1 MQVAETPPS
10 PSIVFGGTPL
20 PLLPWLLGQ
29 GMDAGRPV
37 DAETERHA
45 LHLID
50 ELLARPG
57 APIDLMPRARAVIPQ
72 LMAMLRRDDLALNAL
87 AQQVGRDLVLTA
99 EVLRTARS
107 AAYGGRDERLDLP
120 QALGRL
126 GVVGLNAA
134 IARVVLRPL
143 FETSGDGLFARTG
156 TRLWAHSESKA
167 QHCSAL
173 ASAGGISAFEGYLA
187 GLMHNSGWTVALRE
201 LDRSGLFEPRVEA
214 AARRLSTPHADV
226 PAPALSDTFSIALQ
240 LRCDALFGKVAA
252 TWRITPT
259 LTAVAESAAS
269 PGGLAASDVP
279 LAALLRQADVLA
291 SSEVIGLQRAEPAT
305 VVA

>member
-1 MQVAETPPS
+1 MPS
-10 PSIVFGGTPL
+10 PSVAFGVTPL

-29 GMDAGRPV
+29 GLNAGRPV
-37 DAETERHA
+37 PAEIEQRA
-45 LHLID
+45 LRVID
-50 ELLARPG
+50 ELLVRPG
-57 APIDLMPRARAVIPQ
+57 APTDLMPRARAVIPQ
-72 LMAMLRRDDLALNAL
+72 LMAMLRRDDLALGAL

-99 EVLRTARS
+99 EVLRMARN

-126 GVVGLNAA
+126 GVVGLNTA
-134 IARVVLRPL
+134 IAHVVLRPL

-156 TRLWAHSESKA
+156 TRLWEHSESKA

-173 ASAGGISAFEGYLA
+173 ACADGISAFEGYLA

-201 LDRSGLFEPRVEA
+201 LDRSGLFLPA
-214 AARRLSTPHADV
+214 AESAPPPHQHV
-226 PAPALSDTFSIALQ
+226 SLPVPALSEAFSTALQ

-269 PGGLAASDVP
+269 PGGLAASALP
-279 LAALLRQADVLA
+279 LAGLLRRADVLA
-291 SSEVIGLQRAEPAT
+291 SSEVAGIQCPEPAAAA
-305 VVA
+305 V